1 MIEVKQLTK
10 TYGSFTAVDDISFT
24 VEPGQ
29 ACGFLGPNGAG
40 KTTTMR
46 VVTGYMP
53 ATAGTVTVD
62 GYDIFEDSFEVRRRV
77 GYLPEHPPLYN
88 EMRVV
93 SYLDHVAAL
102 KGLPRGEISDARDR
116 EIESCG
122 LGKVAHRLCGHLSKG
137 YRQRV
142 GLAQALIH
150 QPSVLVLDE
159 PTIGLDPAQIHQIRD
174 LIREIAKQRTV
185 VLSTHILP
193 EVAQIC
199 EKVVIINE
207 GRVTLEST
215 VADLTRDSSLE
226 EEYLRRVGGEAAA
239 RGDAKPGA
247 GAESDADA

>member
-10 TYGSFTAVDDISFT
+10 TYGSFTAVDAISFS

-46 VVTGYMP
+46 IVTGYMP
-53 ATAGTVTVD
+53 ATMGTVTVD
-62 GYDIFEDSFEVRRRV
+62 SFDIFEDSFEVRRRV
-77 GYLPEHPPLYN
+77 GYLPEHPPLYD
-88 EMRVV
+88 EMTVR

-102 KGLPRGEISDARDR
+102 KGLPRRTIAEARDR
-116 EIESCG
+116 EIDNCG
-122 LGKVAHRLCGHLSKG
+122 LDKVADRLCGHLSKG

-174 LIREIAKQRTV
+174 LIRRIAKERTV

-193 EVAQIC
+193 EVSQIC

-207 GRVTLEST
+207 GRVTLEAT
-215 VADLTRDSSLE
+215 VADLTRQSSLE
-226 EEYLRRVGGEAAA
+226 EEYLRQVGGEVSAPP
-239 RGDAKPGA
+239 AKEPP
-247 GAESDADA
+247 ADA

>member
-10 TYGSFTAVDDISFT
+10 TYGPLTAVDAISFS

-46 VVTGYMP
+46 IVTGYMP
-53 ATAGTVTVD
+53 ATSGTVTVD

-88 EMRVV
+88 EMKVR

-102 KGLPRGEISDARDR
+102 KGLPRGKVSAARDR
-116 EIESCG
+116 EIANCG
-122 LGKVAHRLCGHLSKG
+122 LAKVADRLCGHLSKG

-150 QPSVLVLDE
+150 EPSVLVLDE
-159 PTIGLDPAQIHQIRD
+159 PTIGLDPAQIHQVRD
-174 LIREIAKQRTV
+174 LIRRIASQRTV

-193 EVAQIC
+193 EVAEIC

-207 GRVTLEST
+207 GRVTLEASVT
-215 VADLTRDSSLE
+215 DLTQGGGLE
-226 EEYLRRVGGEAAA
+226 EEYLRRVSGEAVPLQKIEQDP
-239 RGDAKPGA
+239 DA
-247 GAESDADA
+247 